1 MHGSEG
7 TELCCAS
14 SHSAQCR
21 WSCLVCIISVKTSR
35 NGKHFKADAVL
46 FLVLPDVKVG
56 ACSIFGN
63 FCVGGSKEGM
73 KRIPRAVKWRHNK
86 EFYFWS
92 PGRHF
97 GRVRCC
103 RFNIQMQAQCIRNV
117 SGFFSSVERFVL
129 EYSIILITSCVKIWK
144 LIPKIPQVQA
154 GSHGGAELWLPK
166 PGESA
171 NRGTRDKLQA
181 LFFFFKCFIHFRV
194 CLPV

>member
-7 TELCCAS
+7 TELRCAS

-35 NGKHFKADAVL
+35 NGKHFKAVAAL
-46 FLVLPDVKVG
+46 FLALPDVKLGV
-56 ACSIFGN
+56 CSIFGN

-92 PGRHF
+92 PGRNF
-97 GRVRCC
+97 GRVRYC
-103 RFNIQMQAQCIRNV
+103 RFNIQMQAQSVCMEHVRI
-117 SGFFSSVERFVL
+117 FFSSVERFLL
-129 EYSIILITSCVKIWK
+129 ECLIMLTTWSIKIWK

-154 GSHGGAELWLPK
+154 ASYIWKSSILTAWAWII
-166 PGESA
+166 SQQR
-171 NRGTRDKLQA
+171 NQW
-181 LFFFFKCFIHFRV
+181 
-194 CLPV
+194 